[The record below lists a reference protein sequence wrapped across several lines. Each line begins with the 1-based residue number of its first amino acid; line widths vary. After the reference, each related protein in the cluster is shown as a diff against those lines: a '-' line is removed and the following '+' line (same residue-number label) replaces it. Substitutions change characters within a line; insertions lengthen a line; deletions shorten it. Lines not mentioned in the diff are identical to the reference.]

1 MNSPSLRPLALAI
14 ALGLSGL
21 AAPVAIAQDAAQSKD
36 ANKDEAKDGGPSQLP
51 AVTVSA
57 TADKQGL
64 SKAYA
69 GGQVARGGRAG
80 ILGTKD
86 NMETPFSITAYTN
99 ELIQDRQAKSV
110 AEVLQNDPGV
120 RAARGF
126 GNFQEAYFIR
136 GFILSSDDVAY
147 NGLYSLLPRQYIASE
162 LFERVEVLRGA
173 SAFLMGASP
182 GGSGIGGNISLLP
195 KRAPAEPLTRLTVN
209 AGSGGSGGA
218 ALDVARRFGPDNAT
232 GVRFNA
238 AYRDGGTAVD
248 DEKAKTSVVAVGLDW
263 RSRDVRLSADL
274 GWQDNQ
280 LTRTRPSVTVQG
292 LSAMPSVPDNK
303 ANFAQ
308 PWTFSNERDTFGTL
322 RGEWDLTG
330 TVTAWAAYGARR
342 SKEENRLAGLTVT
355 NATTGAGTYYRF
367 DNGRK
372 DSVDTAEAGVR
383 GKFRTG
389 AVGHE
394 WVVSASIFSLD
405 TKNGYAMDFGNLLPT
420 NLYSPTSDPLPVFSP
435 GVYIGNSVDD
445 PRLNTRVRN
454 RSVAVGDTLS
464 MFDDTF
470 LLTLGLRHQTL
481 KQDSISPRVQW
492 NFNGADFGTPGGVV
506 TTYDQSRTS
515 PVVGAV
521 YRFTKQL
528 SVYGNYIE
536 GLNKGDSLAA
546 QDGLPARDLAPYQS
560 KQKEVGVKYDGGRLG
575 FGAAYFTTDKPRAV
589 LAQNVA
595 QGEDRHRGIELNAF
609 GEATRDL
616 KVLGGLTWLDAK
628 QHGTGLADTEGKYT
642 LGIPRLQANLGTE
655 WEVRALQG
663 LAVDARVVH
672 TGKSYADSAN
682 TLRVPAWTRLDAGAR
697 YLFEVQ
703 GTLLTLR
710 ARIDNV
716 TNRKYW
722 ASAGGYP
729 DQSYLVVGQPR
740 SFNLSLAA
748 DF

>member
-1 MNSPSLRPLALAI
+1 MPHVPPRPLALAI
-14 ALGLSGL
+14 ALALTGL
-21 AAPVAIAQDAAQSKD
+21 AAPTVHAQTADATPTAKD
-36 ANKDEAKDGGPSQLP
+36 AGPAAAKLDT
-51 AVTVSA
+51 VTVSA

-64 SKAYA
+64 SAAYA

-80 ILGTKD
+80 ILGTRD

-110 AEVLQNDPGV
+110 AEVLQNDPGI

-136 GFILSSDDVAY
+136 GFILNSDDVAY

-182 GGSGIGGNISLLP
+182 NGSGIGGNISLLP
-195 KRAPAEPLTRLTVN
+195 KRAPAQALTRVTVN

-218 ALDVARRFGPDNAT
+218 AVDVARRFGPDKAT

-248 DEKAKTSVVAVGLDW
+248 DEKARTSVVALGLDW

-280 LTRTRPSVTVQG
+280 LTRTRPSVTVNG
-292 LSAMPSVPDNK
+292 LTAMPALPDNR
-303 ANFAQ
+303 ANYAQ
-308 PWTFSNERDTFGTL
+308 PWTYSNERDTFGTL
-322 RGEWDLTG
+322 RGEWDLTDA
-330 TVTAWAAYGARR
+330 VTAWAAYGARR
-342 SKEENRLAGLTVT
+342 SKEANRLANLTVT
-355 NATTGAGTYYRF
+355 DPATGDGTFYRF

-372 DSVDTAEAGVR
+372 DSVDTGEAGLR
-383 GKFRTG
+383 GKLRTG
-389 AVGHE
+389 SIGHE
-394 WVVSASIFSLD
+394 WVISASVFSLD
-405 TKNGYAMDFGNLLPT
+405 TKNGYAMDFLNTQPTHLYNPAVTTLPAF
-420 NLYSPTSDPLPVFSP
+420 SGSVF
-435 GVYIGNSVDD
+435 VGNSVDD

-454 RSVAVGDTLS
+454 RSVAIGDTLS
-464 MFDDTF
+464 LLDDT
-470 LLTLGLRHQTL
+470 LLVTLGLRHQTL
-481 KQDSISPRVQW
+481 KVESISATTSFLGTV
-492 NFNGADFGTPGGVV
+492 TPGGVV
-506 TTYDQSRTS
+506 TTYDQSKTS
-515 PVVGAV
+515 PVAGVV
-521 YRFTKQL
+521 YKLSRQL

-536 GLNKGDSLAA
+536 GLNKGDSLPA

-560 KQKEVGVKYDGGRLG
+560 RQKEVGLKYDGGRLG
-575 FGAAYFTTDKPRAV
+575 FGAAYFTTDKPRAM

-595 QGEDRHRGIELNAF
+595 QGEDRHRGVELTAF

-616 KVLGGLTWLDAK
+616 KVLGGLTWLDAR
-628 QHGTGLADTEGKYT
+628 QHGTGVAATEGKRT
-642 LGIPRLQANLGTE
+642 LGIPRVQANLGAE
-655 WEVRALQG
+655 WEVRALDG
-663 LAVDARVVH
+663 LALDARVVH
-672 TGKSYADSAN
+672 TGKAFADSAN

-710 ARIDNV
+710 ARIDNL

>member
-1 MNSPSLRPLALAI
+1 MNHFPKRPLALAI
-14 ALGLSGL
+14 ALGLCAL
-21 AAPVAIAQDAAQSKD
+21 AAPAAFAQDAPKD
-36 ANKDEAKDGGPSQLP
+36 KDGDTPSQLP
-51 AVTVSA
+51 VVTVSA

-86 NMETPFSITAYTN
+86 NLETPFSITAYTN
-99 ELIQDRQAKSV
+99 ELIQDRQARSV
-110 AEVLQNDPGV
+110 AEVLQNDPGI

-136 GFILSSDDVAY
+136 GFILNSDDVAY

-182 GGSGIGGNISLLP
+182 NGSGIGGNISLLP
-195 KRAPAEPLTRLTVN
+195 KRAPVEPLTRLTVN
-209 AGSGGSGGA
+209 AGSGGAGGA
-218 ALDVARRFGPDNAT
+218 ALDVARRFGPDKAT

-248 DEKAKTSVVAVGLDW
+248 DEKARTSVVALGVDW

-280 LTRTRPSVTVQG
+280 LTRTRPSVTVNG
-292 LSAMPSVPDNK
+292 LSAMPALPDNK
-303 ANFAQ
+303 ANYAQ
-308 PWTFSNERDTFGTL
+308 PWTYSNERDTFGTL
-322 RGEWDLTG
+322 RGEWDLNDA
-330 TVTAWAAYGARR
+330 VTAWAAYGARR
-342 SKEENRLAGLTVT
+342 SKEANRLGNLTVT
-355 NATTGAGTYYRF
+355 DAATGDGTFYRF
-367 DNGRK
+367 ENGRK
-372 DSVDTAEAGVR
+372 DSVDTGEAGLR
-383 GKFRTG
+383 GKLRTG

-394 WVVSASIFSLD
+394 WVVSAAVFSLD
-405 TKNGYAMDFGNLLPT
+405 TKNGYAMDFLNTQPT
-420 NLYSPTSDPLPVFSP
+420 NLYTPARSALPAFSDS
-435 GVYIGNSVDD
+435 VYVGNSVDD
-445 PRLNTRVRN
+445 PRLNTRIRN
-454 RSVAVGDTLS
+454 RSVAIGDTLS
-464 MFDDTF
+464 LLDDS
-470 LLTLGLRHQTL
+470 LLITLGLRHQTL
-481 KQDSISPRVQW
+481 KVDSISATVR
-492 NFNGADFGTPGGVV
+492 FLDTITPGGVV
-506 TTYDQSRTS
+506 TTYDRSKTS
-515 PVVGAV
+515 PVAGVV
-521 YRFTKQL
+521 YRLSRQL

-546 QDGLPARDLAPYQS
+546 QNGQPARDLAPYAS
-560 KQKEVGVKYDGGRLG
+560 KQKEVGLKYDGGRLG
-575 FGAAYFTTDKPRAV
+575 FGASYFTTDKPRAV
-589 LAQNVA
+589 LAQGTA
-595 QGEDRHRGIELNAF
+595 QGEDRHRGVELTAF
-609 GEATRDL
+609 GMATREL

-628 QHGTGLADTEGKYT
+628 QHGTGVAATEGKRT
-642 LGIPRLQANLGTE
+642 LGIARVQANLGAE
-655 WEVRALQG
+655 WEVPALQG
-663 LAVDARVVH
+663 LALDARVVH
-672 TGKSYADSAN
+672 TGKVFADSAN

-710 ARIDNV
+710 ARIDNL

-740 SFNLSLAA
+740 SVNLSLAA

>member
-1 MNSPSLRPLALAI
+1 MNHFPKRPLALAI
-14 ALGLSGL
+14 ALGLCAL
-21 AAPVAIAQDAAQSKD
+21 AAPAVFAQDAPKD
-36 ANKDEAKDGGPSQLP
+36 KDGDTPSQLP
-51 AVTVSA
+51 VVTVSA

-86 NMETPFSITAYTN
+86 NLETPFSITAYTN
-99 ELIQDRQAKSV
+99 ELIQDRQARSV
-110 AEVLQNDPGV
+110 AEVLQNDPGI

-136 GFILSSDDVAY
+136 GFILNSDDVAY

-182 GGSGIGGNISLLP
+182 NGSGIGGNISLLP
-195 KRAPAEPLTRLTVN
+195 KRAPVEPLTRLTVN
-209 AGSGGSGGA
+209 AGSGGAGGA
-218 ALDVARRFGPDNAT
+218 ALDVARRFGPDKAT

-248 DEKAKTSVVAVGLDW
+248 DEKARTSVVALGVDW

-280 LTRTRPSVTVQG
+280 LTRTRPSVTVNG
-292 LSAMPSVPDNK
+292 LSAMPALPDNK
-303 ANFAQ
+303 ANYAQ
-308 PWTFSNERDTFGTL
+308 PWSYSNERDTFGTL
-322 RGEWDLTG
+322 RGEWDLNDA
-330 TVTAWAAYGARR
+330 VTAWAAYGARR
-342 SKEENRLAGLTVT
+342 SKEANRLGNLTVT
-355 NATTGAGTYYRF
+355 DAATGDGTFYRF
-367 DNGRK
+367 ENGRK
-372 DSVDTAEAGVR
+372 DSVDTGEAGLR
-383 GKFRTG
+383 GKLRTG

-394 WVVSASIFSLD
+394 WVVSAAVFSLD
-405 TKNGYAMDFGNLLPT
+405 TKNGYAMDFLNTQPT
-420 NLYSPTSDPLPVFSP
+420 NLYTPARSALPAFSDS
-435 GVYIGNSVDD
+435 VYVGNSVDD
-445 PRLNTRVRN
+445 PRLNTRLRN
-454 RSVAVGDTLS
+454 RSVAIGDTLS
-464 MFDDTF
+464 LLDDS
-470 LLTLGLRHQTL
+470 LLITLGLRHQTL
-481 KQDSISPRVQW
+481 KVDSISATVR
-492 NFNGADFGTPGGVV
+492 FLDTITPGGVV
-506 TTYDQSRTS
+506 TTYDRSKTS
-515 PVVGAV
+515 PVAGVV
-521 YRFTKQL
+521 YRLSRQL

-546 QDGLPARDLAPYQS
+546 QNGLPARDLAPYAS
-560 KQKEVGVKYDGGRLG
+560 KQKEVGLKYDGGRLG
-575 FGAAYFTTDKPRAV
+575 FGASYFTTDKPRAV
-589 LAQNVA
+589 LAQDTA
-595 QGEDRHRGIELNAF
+595 QGEDRHRGVELTAF
-609 GEATRDL
+609 GMATREL
-616 KVLGGLTWLDAK
+616 KVLGGLTWLDAR
-628 QHGTGLADTEGKYT
+628 QHGTGVAATEGKRT
-642 LGIPRLQANLGTE
+642 LGIARVQANLGAE
-655 WEVRALQG
+655 WEVPALQG
-663 LAVDARVVH
+663 LALDARVVH
-672 TGKSYADSAN
+672 TGKVFADSAN

-710 ARIDNV
+710 ARIDNL

-740 SFNLSLAA
+740 SVNLSLAA

>member
-1 MNSPSLRPLALAI
+1 MNHFPKRPLALAI
-14 ALGLSGL
+14 ALGLCAL
-21 AAPVAIAQDAAQSKD
+21 AAPAAFAQDAPKD
-36 ANKDEAKDGGPSQLP
+36 KDGDAPSQLP
-51 AVTVSA
+51 VVTVSA

-86 NMETPFSITAYTN
+86 NLETPFSITAYTN
-99 ELIQDRQAKSV
+99 ELIQDRQARSV
-110 AEVLQNDPGV
+110 AEVLQNDPGI

-136 GFILSSDDVAY
+136 GFILNSDDVAY

-182 GGSGIGGNISLLP
+182 NGSGIGGNISLLP
-195 KRAPAEPLTRLTVN
+195 KRAPVEPLTRLTVN

-218 ALDVARRFGPDNAT
+218 ALDVARRFGPDKAT

-248 DEKAKTSVVAVGLDW
+248 DEKARTSVVALGVDW

-280 LTRTRPSVTVQG
+280 LTRTRPSVTVNG
-292 LSAMPSVPDNK
+292 LSAMPALPDNK
-303 ANFAQ
+303 ANYAQ
-308 PWTFSNERDTFGTL
+308 PWTYSNERDTFGTL
-322 RGEWDLTG
+322 RGEWDLNDA
-330 TVTAWAAYGARR
+330 VTAWAAYGARR
-342 SKEENRLAGLTVT
+342 SKEANRLANLTVT
-355 NATTGAGTYYRF
+355 DPATGDGTFYRF
-367 DNGRK
+367 ENGRK
-372 DSVDTAEAGVR
+372 DSVDTGEAGLR

-389 AVGHE
+389 SVGHE
-394 WVVSASIFSLD
+394 WVVSASVFSLD
-405 TKNGYAMDFGNLLPT
+405 TKNGYAMDFLNTQPT
-420 NLYSPTSDPLPVFSP
+420 NLYTPARSALPAFSDS
-435 GVYIGNSVDD
+435 VYVGNSVDD
-445 PRLNTRVRN
+445 PRLNTRIRN
-454 RSVAVGDTLS
+454 RSVAIGDTLS
-464 MFDDTF
+464 LLDDS
-470 LLTLGLRHQTL
+470 LLITLGLRHQTL
-481 KQDSISPRVQW
+481 KVDSISATVR
-492 NFNGADFGTPGGVV
+492 FLDTITPGGVV
-506 TTYDQSRTS
+506 TTYDRSKTS
-515 PVVGAV
+515 PVAGVV
-521 YRFTKQL
+521 YRLSRQL

-546 QDGLPARDLAPYQS
+546 QNGLPARDLAPYAS
-560 KQKEVGVKYDGGRLG
+560 KQKEVGLKYDGGRLG
-575 FGAAYFTTDKPRAV
+575 FGASYFTTDKPRAV
-589 LAQNVA
+589 LAQDTA
-595 QGEDRHRGIELNAF
+595 QGEDRHRGVELTAF
-609 GEATRDL
+609 GMATREL
-616 KVLGGLTWLDAK
+616 KVLGGLTWLDAR
-628 QHGTGLADTEGKYT
+628 QHGTGVAATEGKRT
-642 LGIPRLQANLGTE
+642 LGIARVQANLGAE
-655 WEVRALQG
+655 WEVPALQG
-663 LAVDARVVH
+663 LALDARVVH
-672 TGKSYADSAN
+672 TGKVFADSAN

-710 ARIDNV
+710 ARIDNL

-740 SFNLSLAA
+740 SVNLSLAA

>member
-1 MNSPSLRPLALAI
+1 MNHLPLRPLALAI

-21 AAPVAIAQDAAQSKD
+21 STGLAVAQSAPAAASEAQKD
-36 ANKDEAKDGGPSQLP
+36 DPTQLP

-86 NMETPFSITAYTN
+86 NLDTPFSITAYTN
-99 ELIQDRQAKSV
+99 DLVQDRQAKSV

-136 GFILSSDDVAY
+136 GFILNSDDVAY

-195 KRAPAEPLTRLTVN
+195 KRAPVEPLTRVTIN
-209 AGSGGSGGA
+209 AGSGGAGGA
-218 ALDVARRFGPDNAT
+218 AVDVARRFGPDKAT

-248 DEKAKTSVVAVGLDW
+248 DEKAKTSVVSLGVDW

-280 LTRTRPSVTVQG
+280 LKQTRPSVTVNG
-292 LSAMPSVPDNK
+292 LAAMPALPDAK
-303 ANFAQ
+303 TNFAQ
-308 PWTFSNERDTFGTL
+308 PWTYSNERDTFGTL
-322 RGEWDLTG
+322 RGEWDLNNA
-330 TVTAWAAYGARR
+330 VTAWAAYGARR
-342 SKEENRLAGLTVT
+342 SKELNRLAGVT
-355 NATTGAGTYYRF
+355 LSDAATGAGSYYRF

-372 DSVDTAEAGVR
+372 DSVDTGEVGLR
-383 GKFRTG
+383 GRLRTG

-394 WVVSASIFSLD
+394 WVVSASVFSLD
-405 TKNGYAMDFGNLLPT
+405 TKNGYAMDFLNTQPT
-420 NLYSPTSDPLPVFSP
+420 NLYAPVQGALPAFS
-435 GVYIGNSVDD
+435 GSVYAGNSVDD
-445 PRLNTRVRN
+445 PQINTRTRN
-454 RSVAVGDTLS
+454 RSIAIGDTLS
-464 MFDDTF
+464 LMDDS
-470 LLTLGLRHQTL
+470 LLVTLGLRHQKL
-481 KQDSISPRVQW
+481 KVDSIAATVSFLGTV
-492 NFNGADFGTPGGVV
+492 TPGGTV
-506 TTYDQSRTS
+506 TTYDQSKTS
-515 PVVGAV
+515 PVAGVV
-521 YRFTKQL
+521 YKLSKQL

-546 QDGLPARDLAPYQS
+546 QNGQPARDLAPYAS
-560 KQKEVGVKYDGGRLG
+560 RQKEVGLKYDGGRLG
-575 FGAAYFTTDKPRAV
+575 FGAAFFSTDKPRAV
-589 LAQNVA
+589 LAQGTA
-595 QGEDRHRGIELNAF
+595 QGEDRHRGVELTAF
-609 GEATRDL
+609 GEASPDVKL
-616 KVLGGLTWLDAK
+616 LGGLTWLDAR
-628 QHGTGLADTEGKYT
+628 QHDTGVAATEGKRT
-642 LGIPRLQANLGTE
+642 LGIPRVQANVGAE
-655 WEVRALQG
+655 WEVRAVQG

-672 TGKSYADSAN
+672 TGKAFADSAN
-682 TLRVPAWTRLDAGAR
+682 TLSVPAWTRLDAGAR
-697 YLFEVQ
+697 YVFEVQ

-729 DQSYLVVGQPR
+729 DQSYLVLGQPR

>member
-1 MNSPSLRPLALAI
+1 MIHPPMRPLALAI
-14 ALGLSGL
+14 ALGLCAL
-21 AAPVAIAQDAAQSKD
+21 AAPVAFAQ
-36 ANKDEAKDGGPSQLP
+36 EAPKEKDGDMPSQLP

-64 SKAYA
+64 SRAYA

-86 NMETPFSITAYTN
+86 NLETPFSITAYTN
-99 ELIQDRQAKSV
+99 ELIQDRQARSV
-110 AEVLQNDPGV
+110 AEVLQNDPGI

-136 GFILSSDDVAY
+136 GFILNSDDVAY

-182 GGSGIGGNISLLP
+182 NGSGIGGNISLLP
-195 KRAPAEPLTRLTVN
+195 KRAPVEPLTRLTVN

-218 ALDVARRFGPDNAT
+218 ALDVARRFGPDKAT

-248 DEKAKTSVVAVGLDW
+248 DEKARTSVVALGLDW
-263 RSRDVRLSADL
+263 RSRDLRLSADL
-274 GWQDNQ
+274 GWQDNR
-280 LTRTRPSVTVQG
+280 LTRTRPSVTVNG
-292 LSAMPSVPDNK
+292 LTALPALPDNR
-303 ANFAQ
+303 ANYAQ
-308 PWTFSNERDTFGTL
+308 PWTYSNERDTFGTL
-322 RGEWDLTG
+322 RGEWDLNDA
-330 TVTAWAAYGARR
+330 VTAWAAYGARR
-342 SKEENRLAGLTVT
+342 SKEANRLANLTVT
-355 NATTGAGTYYRF
+355 DPATGDGTFYRF
-367 DNGRK
+367 ENGRK
-372 DSVDTAEAGVR
+372 DSVDTGEAGLR

-389 AVGHE
+389 SVGHE
-394 WVVSASIFSLD
+394 WVVSAAVFSLD
-405 TKNGYAMDFGNLLPT
+405 TKNGYAMDFLNTQPT
-420 NLYSPTSDPLPVFSP
+420 NLYTPARSALPAFSDS
-435 GVYIGNSVDD
+435 VYVGNSVDD
-445 PRLNTRVRN
+445 PRINTRIRN
-454 RSVAVGDTLS
+454 RSVAIGDTLS
-464 MFDDTF
+464 LLDDA
-470 LLTLGLRHQTL
+470 LLITLGLRHQTL
-481 KQDSISPRVQW
+481 KVDSISATVR
-492 NFNGADFGTPGGVV
+492 FLDTITPGGVV
-506 TTYDQSRTS
+506 TTYDRSKTS
-515 PVVGAV
+515 PVAGVV
-521 YRFTKQL
+521 YRLSRQL

-546 QDGLPARDLAPYQS
+546 QNGLPARDLAPYAS
-560 KQKEVGVKYDGGRLG
+560 RQKEVGLKYDGGRLG
-575 FGAAYFTTDKPRAV
+575 FGASYFTTDKPRAV
-589 LAQNVA
+589 LAQATA
-595 QGEDRHRGIELNAF
+595 QGEDRHRGVELTAF
-609 GEATRDL
+609 GEAARDL

-628 QHGTGLADTEGKYT
+628 QHGTGVAATEGKRT
-642 LGIPRLQANLGTE
+642 LGIPQVQANLGVE

-663 LAVDARVVH
+663 LALDARVVH
-672 TGKSYADSAN
+672 TGKVFADSAN

-710 ARIDNV
+710 ARIDNL

>member
-1 MNSPSLRPLALAI
+1 MNHFPKRPLALAI
-14 ALGLSGL
+14 ALGLCAL
-21 AAPVAIAQDAAQSKD
+21 AAPAAFAQDAPKD
-36 ANKDEAKDGGPSQLP
+36 KDGDAPSQLP
-51 AVTVSA
+51 VVTVSA

-86 NMETPFSITAYTN
+86 NLETPFSITAYTN

-110 AEVLQNDPGV
+110 AEVLQNDPGI

-136 GFILSSDDVAY
+136 GFILNSDDVAY

-182 GGSGIGGNISLLP
+182 NGSGIGGNISLLP
-195 KRAPAEPLTRLTVN
+195 KRAPVEPLTRLTVN
-209 AGSGGSGGA
+209 AGSGGAGGA
-218 ALDVARRFGPDNAT
+218 ALDVARRFGPDKAT

-248 DEKAKTSVVAVGLDW
+248 DEKARTSVVALGVDW

-280 LTRTRPSVTVQG
+280 LTRTRPSVTVNG
-292 LSAMPSVPDNK
+292 LGAMPALPDNK
-303 ANFAQ
+303 ANYAQ
-308 PWTFSNERDTFGTL
+308 PWTYSNERDTFGTL
-322 RGEWDLTG
+322 RGEWDLNDA
-330 TVTAWAAYGARR
+330 VTAWAAYGARR
-342 SKEENRLAGLTVT
+342 SKEANRLGNLTVT
-355 NATTGAGTYYRF
+355 DAATGDGTFYRF
-367 DNGRK
+367 ENGRK
-372 DSVDTAEAGVR
+372 DSVDTGEAGLR
-383 GKFRTG
+383 GKLRTG
-389 AVGHE
+389 SVGHE
-394 WVVSASIFSLD
+394 WVVSAAVFSLD
-405 TKNGYAMDFGNLLPT
+405 TKNGYAMDFLNTQPT
-420 NLYSPTSDPLPVFSP
+420 NLYTPARSALPAFSDS
-435 GVYIGNSVDD
+435 VYVGNSVDD
-445 PRLNTRVRN
+445 PRLNTRLRN
-454 RSVAVGDTLS
+454 RSVAIGDTLS
-464 MFDDTF
+464 LLDDS
-470 LLTLGLRHQTL
+470 LLITLGLRHQTL
-481 KQDSISPRVQW
+481 KVDSISATVR
-492 NFNGADFGTPGGVV
+492 FLDTITPGGVV
-506 TTYDQSRTS
+506 TTYDRSKTS
-515 PVVGAV
+515 PVAGVV
-521 YRFTKQL
+521 YRLSRQL

-546 QDGLPARDLAPYQS
+546 QNGQPARDLAPYAS
-560 KQKEVGVKYDGGRLG
+560 KQKEVGLKYDGGRLG
-575 FGAAYFTTDKPRAV
+575 FGASYFTTDKPRAV
-589 LAQNVA
+589 LAQDTA
-595 QGEDRHRGIELNAF
+595 QGEDRHRGVELTAF
-609 GEATRDL
+609 GMATREL
-616 KVLGGLTWLDAK
+616 KVLGGLTWLDAR
-628 QHGTGLADTEGKYT
+628 QHGTGVAATEGKRT
-642 LGIPRLQANLGTE
+642 LGIARVQANLGAE
-655 WEVRALQG
+655 WEVPALQG
-663 LAVDARVVH
+663 LALDARVVH
-672 TGKSYADSAN
+672 TGKVFADSAN

-710 ARIDNV
+710 ARIDNL

-740 SFNLSLAA
+740 SVNLSLAA

>member
-1 MNSPSLRPLALAI
+1 MNHFPKKRPLALAI
-14 ALGLSGL
+14 ALGLCAL
-21 AAPVAIAQDAAQSKD
+21 AAPAAFAQDAPKD
-36 ANKDEAKDGGPSQLP
+36 KDGDAPSQLP
-51 AVTVSA
+51 VVTVSA

-86 NMETPFSITAYTN
+86 NLETPFSITAYTN

-110 AEVLQNDPGV
+110 AEVLQNDPGI

-136 GFILSSDDVAY
+136 GFILNSDDVAY

-182 GGSGIGGNISLLP
+182 NGSGIGGNISLLP
-195 KRAPAEPLTRLTVN
+195 KRAPVEPLTRLTVN
-209 AGSGGSGGA
+209 AGSGGAGGA
-218 ALDVARRFGPDNAT
+218 ALDVARRFGPDKAT

-248 DEKAKTSVVAVGLDW
+248 DEKARTSVVALGVDW

-280 LTRTRPSVTVQG
+280 LTRTRPSVTVNG
-292 LSAMPSVPDNK
+292 LSAMPALPDNK
-303 ANFAQ
+303 ANYAQ
-308 PWTFSNERDTFGTL
+308 PWTYSNERDTFGTL
-322 RGEWDLTG
+322 RGEWDLNDA
-330 TVTAWAAYGARR
+330 VTAWAAYGARR
-342 SKEENRLAGLTVT
+342 SKEANRLGNLTVT
-355 NATTGAGTYYRF
+355 DAATGDGTFYRF
-367 DNGRK
+367 ENGRK
-372 DSVDTAEAGVR
+372 DSVDTGEAGLR
-383 GKFRTG
+383 GKLRTG
-389 AVGHE
+389 SVGHE
-394 WVVSASIFSLD
+394 WVVSASVFSLD
-405 TKNGYAMDFGNLLPT
+405 TKNGYAMDFLNTQPT
-420 NLYSPTSDPLPVFSP
+420 NLYTPARSALPAFSDS
-435 GVYIGNSVDD
+435 VYVGNSVDD
-445 PRLNTRVRN
+445 PRLNTRLRN
-454 RSVAVGDTLS
+454 RSVAIGDTLS
-464 MFDDTF
+464 LLDDS
-470 LLTLGLRHQTL
+470 LLITLGLRHQTL
-481 KQDSISPRVQW
+481 KVDSISATVR
-492 NFNGADFGTPGGVV
+492 FLDTITPGGVV
-506 TTYDQSRTS
+506 TTYDRSKTS
-515 PVVGAV
+515 PVAGVV
-521 YRFTKQL
+521 YRLSRQL

-546 QDGLPARDLAPYQS
+546 QNGQPARDLAPYAS
-560 KQKEVGVKYDGGRLG
+560 KQKEVGLKYDGGRLG
-575 FGAAYFTTDKPRAV
+575 FGASYFTTDKPRAV
-589 LAQNVA
+589 LAQDTA
-595 QGEDRHRGIELNAF
+595 QGEDRHRGVELTAF
-609 GEATRDL
+609 GMATREL
-616 KVLGGLTWLDAK
+616 KVLGGLTWLDAR
-628 QHGTGLADTEGKYT
+628 QHGTGVAATEGKRT
-642 LGIPRLQANLGTE
+642 LGIARVQANLGAE
-655 WEVRALQG
+655 WEVPALQG
-663 LAVDARVVH
+663 LALDARVVH
-672 TGKSYADSAN
+672 TGKVFADSAN

-710 ARIDNV
+710 ARIDNL

-740 SFNLSLAA
+740 SVNLSLAA

>member
-1 MNSPSLRPLALAI
+1 MKHFPSRPLALAI
-14 ALGLSGL
+14 ALGLAGL
-21 AAPVAIAQDAAQSKD
+21 AAQNATAQDAPRTGAGD
-36 ANKDEAKDGGPSQLP
+36 DVGQLP

-64 SKAYA
+64 APAYA

-80 ILGTKD
+80 ILGTRD
-86 NMETPFSITAYTN
+86 NLETPFSITAYTN
-99 ELIQDRQAKSV
+99 DLIQDRQAKSV
-110 AEVLQNDPGV
+110 AEVLQNDPGI

-136 GFILSSDDVAY
+136 GFILNSDDVAY

-182 GGSGIGGNISLLP
+182 SGSGIGGNISLLP
-195 KRAPAEPLTRLTVN
+195 KRAPVQPLTRVTLN

-218 ALDVARRFGPDNAT
+218 ALDVARRFGPDKAT

-248 DEKAKTSVVAVGLDW
+248 DEKAKTSVAAVGLDW

-274 GWQDNQ
+274 GWQDNR
-280 LTRTRPSVTVQG
+280 LKRTRPSVTIAG
-292 LSAMPSVPDNK
+292 LDRLPALPDPK
-303 ANFAQ
+303 KNFAQ
-308 PWTFSNERDTFGTL
+308 PWTYSNERDTFGTL
-322 RGEWDLTG
+322 RGEWDLSDS
-330 TVTAWAAYGARR
+330 VTAWAAYGARR
-342 SKEENRLAGLTVT
+342 SKELNRLAGLTLT
-355 NATTGAGTYYRF
+355 PANDTFYRF

-372 DSVDTAEAGVR
+372 DSVDTGEAGLR
-383 GKFRTG
+383 GKLRTG
-389 AVGHE
+389 SVGHE
-394 WVVSASIFSLD
+394 WVVSASVFSLD
-405 TKNGYAMDFGNLLPT
+405 TKNGYAMDFLNPIWSDLYAPT
-420 NLYSPTSDPLPVFSP
+420 VTPLPEFSDGVFT
-435 GVYIGNSVDD
+435 GNSVDR
-445 PRLNTRVRN
+445 PLINNRTRN
-454 RSVAVGDTLS
+454 RSIAIGDTLS
-464 MFDDTF
+464 LLDDT
-470 LLTLGLRHQTL
+470 LLVTLGLRHQTL
-481 KQDSISPRVQW
+481 KVESISATTRFLGTV
-492 NFNGADFGTPGGVV
+492 TPGGVV
-506 TTYDQSRTS
+506 TTYDQSKTS
-515 PVVGAV
+515 PVAGVV
-521 YRFTKQL
+521 YRVSKQL

-589 LAQNVA
+589 LAQNAA
-595 QGEDRHRGIELNAF
+595 QGEDRHRGVELTAF
-609 GEATRDL
+609 GEATRDI

-628 QHGTGLADTEGKYT
+628 QHGTGVAATEGKRT
-642 LGIPRLQANLGTE
+642 LGIPRVQANLGAE

-663 LAVDARVVH
+663 LALDARVVH
-672 TGKSYADSAN
+672 TGKAFADSAN
-682 TLRVPAWTRLDAGAR
+682 TLSVPAWTRLDAGAR
-697 YLFEVQ
+697 YVFEAQ

-710 ARIDNV
+710 ARIDNL

>member
-1 MNSPSLRPLALAI
+1 MNHFPKRPLALAI
-14 ALGLSGL
+14 ALGLCAL
-21 AAPVAIAQDAAQSKD
+21 AAPAAFAQDAPKD
-36 ANKDEAKDGGPSQLP
+36 KDGDAPSQLP
-51 AVTVSA
+51 VVTVSA

-86 NMETPFSITAYTN
+86 NLETPFSITAYTN

-110 AEVLQNDPGV
+110 AEVLQNDPGI

-136 GFILSSDDVAY
+136 GFILNSDDVAY

-182 GGSGIGGNISLLP
+182 NGSGIGGNISLLP
-195 KRAPAEPLTRLTVN
+195 KRAPVEPLTRLTVN
-209 AGSGGSGGA
+209 AGSGGAGGA
-218 ALDVARRFGPDNAT
+218 ALDVARRFGPDKAT

-248 DEKAKTSVVAVGLDW
+248 DEKARTSVVALGVDW

-280 LTRTRPSVTVQG
+280 LTRTRPSVTVNG
-292 LSAMPSVPDNK
+292 LSAMPALPDNK
-303 ANFAQ
+303 ANYAQ
-308 PWTFSNERDTFGTL
+308 PWTYSNERDTFGTL
-322 RGEWDLTG
+322 RGEWDLNDA
-330 TVTAWAAYGARR
+330 VTAWAAYGARR
-342 SKEENRLAGLTVT
+342 SKEANRLGNLTVT
-355 NATTGAGTYYRF
+355 DAATGDGTFYRF
-367 DNGRK
+367 ENGRK
-372 DSVDTAEAGVR
+372 DSVDTGEAGLR
-383 GKFRTG
+383 GKLRTG
-389 AVGHE
+389 SVGHE
-394 WVVSASIFSLD
+394 WVVSASVFSLD
-405 TKNGYAMDFGNLLPT
+405 TKNGYAMDFLNTQPT
-420 NLYSPTSDPLPVFSP
+420 NLYTPARSTLPAFSDS
-435 GVYIGNSVDD
+435 VYVGNSVDD
-445 PRLNTRVRN
+445 PRLNTRIRN
-454 RSVAVGDTLS
+454 RSVAIGDTLS
-464 MFDDTF
+464 LLDDS
-470 LLTLGLRHQTL
+470 LLITLGLRHQTL
-481 KQDSISPRVQW
+481 KVDSISATVR
-492 NFNGADFGTPGGVV
+492 FLDTITPGGVV
-506 TTYDQSRTS
+506 TTYDRSKTS
-515 PVVGAV
+515 PVAGVV
-521 YRFTKQL
+521 YRLSRQL

-546 QDGLPARDLAPYQS
+546 QNGLPARDLAPYAS
-560 KQKEVGVKYDGGRLG
+560 KQKEVGLKYDGGRLG
-575 FGAAYFTTDKPRAV
+575 FGASYFTTDKPRAV
-589 LAQNVA
+589 LAQDTA
-595 QGEDRHRGIELNAF
+595 QGEDRHRGVELTAF
-609 GEATRDL
+609 GMATREL
-616 KVLGGLTWLDAK
+616 KVLGGLTWLDAR
-628 QHGTGLADTEGKYT
+628 QHGTGVAATEGKRT
-642 LGIPRLQANLGTE
+642 LGIARVQANLGAE
-655 WEVRALQG
+655 WEVPALQG
-663 LAVDARVVH
+663 LALDARVVH
-672 TGKSYADSAN
+672 TGKVFADSAN

-710 ARIDNV
+710 ARIDNL

-740 SFNLSLAA
+740 SVNLSLAA

>member
-1 MNSPSLRPLALAI
+1 MIHPPMRPLALAI
-14 ALGLSGL
+14 ALGLCAL
-21 AAPVAIAQDAAQSKD
+21 AAPVAFAQ
-36 ANKDEAKDGGPSQLP
+36 EAPKEKDGDMPSQLP

-64 SKAYA
+64 SRAYA

-86 NMETPFSITAYTN
+86 NLETPFSITAYTN
-99 ELIQDRQAKSV
+99 ELIQDRQARSV
-110 AEVLQNDPGV
+110 AEVLQNDPGI

-136 GFILSSDDVAY
+136 GFILNSDDVAY

-182 GGSGIGGNISLLP
+182 NGSGIGGNISLLP
-195 KRAPAEPLTRLTVN
+195 KRAPVEPLTRLTVN

-218 ALDVARRFGPDNAT
+218 ALDVARRFGPDKAT

-248 DEKAKTSVVAVGLDW
+248 DEKARTSVVALGLDW
-263 RSRDVRLSADL
+263 RSRDLRLSADL
-274 GWQDNQ
+274 GWQDNR
-280 LTRTRPSVTVQG
+280 LTRTRPSVTVNG
-292 LSAMPSVPDNK
+292 LTALPALPDNR
-303 ANFAQ
+303 ANYAQ
-308 PWTFSNERDTFGTL
+308 PWTYSNERDTFGTL
-322 RGEWDLTG
+322 RGEWDLNDA
-330 TVTAWAAYGARR
+330 VTAWAAYGARR
-342 SKEENRLAGLTVT
+342 SKEANRLANLTVT
-355 NATTGAGTYYRF
+355 DPATGDGTFYRF
-367 DNGRK
+367 ENGRK
-372 DSVDTAEAGVR
+372 DSVDTGEAGLR

-389 AVGHE
+389 SVGHE
-394 WVVSASIFSLD
+394 WVVSAAVFSLD
-405 TKNGYAMDFGNLLPT
+405 TKNGYAMDFLNTQPT
-420 NLYSPTSDPLPVFSP
+420 NLYTPARSALPAFSDS
-435 GVYIGNSVDD
+435 VYVGNSVDD
-445 PRLNTRVRN
+445 PRINTRIRN
-454 RSVAVGDTLS
+454 RSVAIGDTLS
-464 MFDDTF
+464 LLDDA
-470 LLTLGLRHQTL
+470 LLITLGLRHQTL
-481 KQDSISPRVQW
+481 KVDSISATVR
-492 NFNGADFGTPGGVV
+492 FLDTITPGGVV
-506 TTYDQSRTS
+506 TTYDRSKTS
-515 PVVGAV
+515 PVAGVV
-521 YRFTKQL
+521 YRLSRQL

-546 QDGLPARDLAPYQS
+546 QNGLPARDLAPYAS
-560 KQKEVGVKYDGGRLG
+560 RQKEVGLKYDGGRLG
-575 FGAAYFTTDKPRAV
+575 FGASYFTTDKPRAV
-589 LAQNVA
+589 LAQATA
-595 QGEDRHRGIELNAF
+595 QGEDRHRGVELTAF

-628 QHGTGLADTEGKYT
+628 QHGTGVAATEGKRT
-642 LGIPRLQANLGTE
+642 LGIPQVQANLGVE

-663 LAVDARVVH
+663 LALDARVVH
-672 TGKSYADSAN
+672 TGKVFADSAN

-710 ARIDNV
+710 ARIDNL

>member
-1 MNSPSLRPLALAI
+1 MNHFPKRPLALAI
-14 ALGLSGL
+14 ALGLCAL
-21 AAPVAIAQDAAQSKD
+21 AAPAAFAQDAPKD
-36 ANKDEAKDGGPSQLP
+36 KDGDAPSQLP
-51 AVTVSA
+51 VVTVSA

-86 NMETPFSITAYTN
+86 NLETPFSITAYTN

-110 AEVLQNDPGV
+110 AEVLQNDPGI

-136 GFILSSDDVAY
+136 GFILNSDDVAY

-182 GGSGIGGNISLLP
+182 NGSGIGGNISLLP
-195 KRAPAEPLTRLTVN
+195 KRAPVEPLTRLTVN
-209 AGSGGSGGA
+209 AGSGGAGGA
-218 ALDVARRFGPDNAT
+218 ALDVARRFGPDKAT

-248 DEKAKTSVVAVGLDW
+248 DEKARTSVVALGVDW

-280 LTRTRPSVTVQG
+280 LTRTRPSVTVNG
-292 LSAMPSVPDNK
+292 LSAMPALPDNK
-303 ANFAQ
+303 ANYAQ
-308 PWTFSNERDTFGTL
+308 PWTYSNERDTFGTL
-322 RGEWDLTG
+322 RGEWDLNDA
-330 TVTAWAAYGARR
+330 VTAWAAYGARR
-342 SKEENRLAGLTVT
+342 SKEANRLGNLTVT
-355 NATTGAGTYYRF
+355 DAATGDGTFYRF
-367 DNGRK
+367 ENGRK
-372 DSVDTAEAGVR
+372 DSVDTGEAGLR
-383 GKFRTG
+383 GKLRTG
-389 AVGHE
+389 SVGHE
-394 WVVSASIFSLD
+394 WVVSAAVFSLD
-405 TKNGYAMDFGNLLPT
+405 TKNGYAMDFLNTQPT
-420 NLYSPTSDPLPVFSP
+420 NLYTPARSALPAFSDS
-435 GVYIGNSVDD
+435 VYVGNTVDD
-445 PRLNTRVRN
+445 PRLNTRIRN
-454 RSVAVGDTLS
+454 RSVAIGDTLS
-464 MFDDTF
+464 LLDDS
-470 LLTLGLRHQTL
+470 LLITLGLRHQTL
-481 KQDSISPRVQW
+481 KVDSISATVR
-492 NFNGADFGTPGGVV
+492 FLDTITPGGVV
-506 TTYDQSRTS
+506 TTYDRSKTS
-515 PVVGAV
+515 PVAGVV
-521 YRFTKQL
+521 YRLSRQL

-546 QDGLPARDLAPYQS
+546 QNGQPARDLAPYAS
-560 KQKEVGVKYDGGRLG
+560 KQKEVGLKYDGGRLG
-575 FGAAYFTTDKPRAV
+575 FGASYFTTDKPRAV
-589 LAQNVA
+589 LAQDTA
-595 QGEDRHRGIELNAF
+595 QGEDRHRGVELTAF
-609 GEATRDL
+609 GMATREL
-616 KVLGGLTWLDAK
+616 KVLGGLTWLDAR
-628 QHGTGLADTEGKYT
+628 QHGTGVAATEGKRT
-642 LGIPRLQANLGTE
+642 LGIARVQANLGAE
-655 WEVRALQG
+655 WEVPALQG
-663 LAVDARVVH
+663 LALDARVVH
-672 TGKSYADSAN
+672 TGKVFADSAN

-710 ARIDNV
+710 ARIDNL

-740 SFNLSLAA
+740 SVNLSLAA

>member
-1 MNSPSLRPLALAI
+1 MIHPPMRPLALAI
-14 ALGLSGL
+14 ALGLCAL
-21 AAPVAIAQDAAQSKD
+21 AAPVAVAQ
-36 ANKDEAKDGGPSQLP
+36 EAPKEKDGDMPSQLP

-64 SKAYA
+64 SRAYA

-86 NMETPFSITAYTN
+86 NLETPFSITAYTN
-99 ELIQDRQAKSV
+99 ELIQDRQARSV
-110 AEVLQNDPGV
+110 AEVLQNDPGI

-136 GFILSSDDVAY
+136 GFILNSDDVAY

-182 GGSGIGGNISLLP
+182 NGSGIGGNISLLP
-195 KRAPAEPLTRLTVN
+195 KRAPVEPLTRLTVN

-218 ALDVARRFGPDNAT
+218 ALDVARRFGPDKAT

-248 DEKAKTSVVAVGLDW
+248 DEKARTSVVALGLDW
-263 RSRDVRLSADL
+263 RSRDLRLSADL
-274 GWQDNQ
+274 GWQDNR
-280 LTRTRPSVTVQG
+280 LTRTRPSVTVNG
-292 LSAMPSVPDNK
+292 LTALPALPDNQ
-303 ANFAQ
+303 ANYAQ
-308 PWTFSNERDTFGTL
+308 PWTYSNERDTFGTL
-322 RGEWDLTG
+322 RGEWDLNDA
-330 TVTAWAAYGARR
+330 VTAWAAYGARR
-342 SKEENRLAGLTVT
+342 SKEANRLANLTVT
-355 NATTGAGTYYRF
+355 DPATGDGTFYRF
-367 DNGRK
+367 ENGRK
-372 DSVDTAEAGVR
+372 DSVDTGEAGLR

-389 AVGHE
+389 SVGHE
-394 WVVSASIFSLD
+394 WVVSAAVFSLD
-405 TKNGYAMDFGNLLPT
+405 TKNGYAMDFLNTQPT
-420 NLYSPTSDPLPVFSP
+420 NLYTPARSALPAFSDS
-435 GVYIGNSVDD
+435 VYVGNSVDD
-445 PRLNTRVRN
+445 PRINTRIRN
-454 RSVAVGDTLS
+454 RSVAIGDTLS
-464 MFDDTF
+464 LLDDA
-470 LLTLGLRHQTL
+470 LLITLGLRHQTL
-481 KQDSISPRVQW
+481 KVDSISATVR
-492 NFNGADFGTPGGVV
+492 FLDTITPGGVV
-506 TTYDQSRTS
+506 TTYDRSKTS
-515 PVVGAV
+515 PVAGVV
-521 YRFTKQL
+521 YRLSRQL

-546 QDGLPARDLAPYQS
+546 QNGLPARDLAPYAS
-560 KQKEVGVKYDGGRLG
+560 RQKEVGLKYDGGRLG
-575 FGAAYFTTDKPRAV
+575 FGASYFTTDKPRAV
-589 LAQNVA
+589 LAQATA
-595 QGEDRHRGIELNAF
+595 QGEDRHRGVELTAF

-628 QHGTGLADTEGKYT
+628 QHGTGVAATEGKRT
-642 LGIPRLQANLGTE
+642 LGIPQVQANLGVE

-663 LAVDARVVH
+663 LALDARVVH
-672 TGKSYADSAN
+672 TGKVFADSAN

-710 ARIDNV
+710 ARIDNL

>member
-1 MNSPSLRPLALAI
+1 MNHFPKRPLALAI
-14 ALGLSGL
+14 ALGLCAL
-21 AAPVAIAQDAAQSKD
+21 AAPAAFAQDAPKD
-36 ANKDEAKDGGPSQLP
+36 KDGDAPSQLP
-51 AVTVSA
+51 VVTVSA

-86 NMETPFSITAYTN
+86 NLETPFSITAYTN

-110 AEVLQNDPGV
+110 AEVLQNDPGI

-136 GFILSSDDVAY
+136 GFILNSDDVAY

-182 GGSGIGGNISLLP
+182 NGSGIGGNISLLP
-195 KRAPAEPLTRLTVN
+195 KRAPVEPLTRLTVN
-209 AGSGGSGGA
+209 AGSGGAGGA
-218 ALDVARRFGPDNAT
+218 ALDVARRFGPDKAT

-248 DEKAKTSVVAVGLDW
+248 DEKARTSVVALGVDW

-280 LTRTRPSVTVQG
+280 LTRTRPSVTVNG
-292 LSAMPSVPDNK
+292 LSAMPALPDNK
-303 ANFAQ
+303 ANYAQ
-308 PWTFSNERDTFGTL
+308 PWTYSNERDAFGTL
-322 RGEWDLTG
+322 RGEWDLNDA
-330 TVTAWAAYGARR
+330 VTAWAAYGARR
-342 SKEENRLAGLTVT
+342 STEANRLGNLTVT
-355 NATTGAGTYYRF
+355 DAATGDGTFYRF
-367 DNGRK
+367 ENGRK
-372 DSVDTAEAGVR
+372 DSVDTGEAGLR
-383 GKFRTG
+383 GKLRTG
-389 AVGHE
+389 SVGHE
-394 WVVSASIFSLD
+394 WVVSAAVFSLD
-405 TKNGYAMDFGNLLPT
+405 TKNGYAMDFLNTQPT
-420 NLYSPTSDPLPVFSP
+420 NLYTPARSALPAFSDS
-435 GVYIGNSVDD
+435 VYVGNSVDD
-445 PRLNTRVRN
+445 PRLNTRIRN
-454 RSVAVGDTLS
+454 RSVAIGDTLS
-464 MFDDTF
+464 LLDDS
-470 LLTLGLRHQTL
+470 LLITLGLRHQTL
-481 KQDSISPRVQW
+481 KVDSISATVR
-492 NFNGADFGTPGGVV
+492 FLDTITPGGVV
-506 TTYDQSRTS
+506 TTYDRSKTS
-515 PVVGAV
+515 PVAGVV
-521 YRFTKQL
+521 YRMSSQL

-546 QDGLPARDLAPYQS
+546 QNGQPARDLAPYAS
-560 KQKEVGVKYDGGRLG
+560 KQKEVGLKYDGGRLG
-575 FGAAYFTTDKPRAV
+575 FGASYFTTDKPRAV
-589 LAQNVA
+589 LAQDTA
-595 QGEDRHRGIELNAF
+595 QGEDRHRGVELTAF
-609 GEATRDL
+609 GMATREL
-616 KVLGGLTWLDAK
+616 KVLGGLTWLDAR
-628 QHGTGLADTEGKYT
+628 QHGTGVAATEGKRT
-642 LGIPRLQANLGTE
+642 LGIARVQANLGAE
-655 WEVRALQG
+655 WEVPALQG
-663 LAVDARVVH
+663 LALDARVVH
-672 TGKSYADSAN
+672 TGKVFADSAN

-710 ARIDNV
+710 ARIDNL

-740 SFNLSLAA
+740 SVNLSLAA